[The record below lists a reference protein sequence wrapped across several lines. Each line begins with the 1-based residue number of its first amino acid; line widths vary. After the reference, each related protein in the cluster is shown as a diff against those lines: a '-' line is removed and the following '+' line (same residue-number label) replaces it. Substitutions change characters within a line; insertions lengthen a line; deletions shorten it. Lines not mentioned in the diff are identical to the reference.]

1 MQVYSTVFR
10 RFVAVFCAED
20 CVVSRSEITIEVGKL
35 ETFVLKGMT
44 VLEKGWTKY
53 DDFSQKDKILP
64 KLEKGDAVNIDFKP
78 VEKETTPPRHYTIE
92 TLNNYLKNPF
102 REEKNAAKD
111 AAEAGD
117 DSVGADDAADYRAI
131 FEGLELGTEATRT
144 GIIDNARK
152 SGYIDLKKD
161 VYSILPGGEFLIE
174 SLEQMQISMDKYKT
188 SQLGQ
193 ALKKVYH
200 GTMTVE
206 ESVRLTEG
214 EIAEVFAKKTDIA
227 PEADR
232 DTGFFGE
239 VVGICPNCGKN
250 LIRFR
255 KSYGCSGYKDGCKFS
270 VSISICRRVI
280 PVSQLKKMLEEGRTD
295 LLNGFI
301 SPKSGKSFDAYLKLD
316 PGRGAVFEFPPRTV
330 NPAPKATYGISIGEE
345 PPLPEPP
352 PGY

>member
-1 MQVYSTVFR
+1 MKK
-10 RFVAVFCAED
+10 A
-20 CVVSRSEITIEVGKL
+20 
-35 ETFVLKGMT
+35 
-44 VLEKGWTKY
+44 
-53 DDFSQKDKILP
+53 
-64 KLEKGDAVNIDFKP
+64 
-78 VEKETTPPRHYTIE
+78 PPRTRRKQGRTASART
-92 TLNNYLKNPF
+92 TLP
-102 REEKNAAKD
+102 
-111 AAEAGD
+111 
-117 DSVGADDAADYRAI
+117 DYRAI

-200 GTMTVE
+200 GKMSVDD
-206 ESVRLTEG
+206 SVRLAEA
-214 EIAEVFAKKTDIA
+214 EIAEVFAKKTDVS
-227 PEADR
+227 PSADR
-232 DTGFFGE
+232 DTGFFGD
-239 VVGICPNCGKN
+239 VVGICPHCGKN

-255 KSYGCSGYKDGCKFS
+255 KSYGCSGYKDGCKFN
-270 VSISICRRVI
+270 VSISICKRVI
-280 PVSQLKKMLEEGRTD
+280 PLSQLQKLLTNGKTD
-295 LLNGFI
+295 LLDGFI

-316 PGRGAVFEFPPRTV
+316 LERGAVFEFAPRT
-330 NPAPKATYGISIGEE
+330 ATPSPSRVGRVDGIPVGEE